1 MSDFPNSYYAASLT
15 RNKKSYSKLTDSY
28 ECDVCVIGG
37 GFTGLSTAI
46 EASKQG
52 LKVILIEQNIIGW
65 GASVEMEG
73 KSGMMFLGVLK
84 T

>member
-46 EASKQG
+46 EAVSYTH
-52 LKVILIEQNIIGW
+52 LRAHE
-65 GASVEMEG
+65 
-73 KSGMMFLGVLK
+73 